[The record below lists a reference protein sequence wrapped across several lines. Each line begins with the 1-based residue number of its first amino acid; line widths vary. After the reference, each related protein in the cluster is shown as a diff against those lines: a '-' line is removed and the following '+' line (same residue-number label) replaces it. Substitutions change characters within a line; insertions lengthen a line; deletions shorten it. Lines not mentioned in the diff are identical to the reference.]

1 VPVQRPPGVGS
12 PSRYRLVYLDLA
24 SGDLRSR
31 SISFDS
37 TGGDLHVSTTDFD
50 QSGHHLLYTVT
61 SGDPRAGTGTWR
73 SSGSARP
80 VRVHDD
86 HQTTTGPHL
95 TTLSPS
101 W

>member
-1 VPVQRPPGVGS
+1 VPVQRPPVGS
-12 PSRYRLVYLDLA
+12 PSRCRLVYLDLA

-37 TGGDLHVSTTDFD
+37 TGGDLHVSTMDFD
-50 QSGHHLLYTVT
+50 QSGRHLLCTVT
-61 SGDPRAGTGTWR
+61 SGDPRAGTWR
-73 SSGSARP
+73 SSGGARP

-86 HQTTTGPHL
+86 HQTTTGQHL